1 MEKKIKAY
9 KFSMLASGIL
19 TIVLLV
25 NFLSFKRNLDGVLF
39 IIGVFTLIFTFVCYK
54 IDTKNREK

>member
-9 KFSMLASGIL
+9 KFSLLTTGIL

-25 NFLSFKRNLDGVLF
+25 NFLSFKRNLDGILF
-39 IIGVFTLIFTFVCYK
+39 IIGICTLIFTFICYK